1 MFVTEHAADACHIA
15 LDLIDASGGTLPAVR
30 VGLASGEMASV
41 FGDLYG
47 PDVNLAARL
56 VARGRTVDGGG
67 VRWGPVGGERLP
79 LRTPA
84 SSDVEGLRGPDDGL
98 PARAATLT

>member
-30 VGLASGEMASV
+30 VGLATGEMASV

-56 VARGRTVDGGG
+56 VARGRTLDGGG
-67 VRWGPVGGERLP
+67 VRWGPVGCSGFRFERLP
-79 LRTPA
+79 PL
-84 SSDVEGLRGPDDGL
+84 
-98 PARAATLT
+98 TLKGFAEPTTAYRLERRRRR